1 MVCYYGRQVCKT
13 GLSTNQPGLKMSGI
27 GGFGGSKGAIR
38 RYISRRVV
46 SNLKPCGAI
55 SRHGVITGFRT
66 TRCVK
71 RASKCASIAGGVG
84 RVNAPR
90 FKCATKVTVEK
101 DKFEAAYDILV
112 KYFNTLYNNKY
123 NVILVGDKETLRTDL
138 GATISQRL
146 ESHGGEIIHITKDTE
161 VYIKAPL
168 QVQEAIDIY
177 NNLELMGYINET
189 LGSVKHI
196 IGLAT
201 AEDEAALQNGIV
213 VDGVR
218 KRFGVKLYLNQTKY
232 INMYKNSVLS
242 ILVSVGAWVLTNSSA
257 GKSTRQIATVVVKE
271 TVSAAEKL
279 EKESKRFFTTTQL
292 GIQRGDPNQLFINGY
307 DIYKLDE
314 EIKCELAK
322 YVSTAIFG
330 QGSEVRKFVDTYCKN
345 GEKIG
350 TLLKS
355 LIPAVQIA
363 LGDVDKLRSSS
374 TWEDVYTR
382 IGQLDGLTTAITGP
396 ELATAMEYGEK
407 IYRCKST
414 FPWICF

>member
-101 DKFEAAYDILV
+101 NQFEAAYDILV

-123 NVILVGDKETLRTDL
+123 NVILVGDKETLETDL
-138 GATISQRL
+138 GNTISQRL
-146 ESHGGEIIHITKDTE
+146 ESQRGKIIHITKDTE

-168 QVQEAIDIY
+168 QVQEAIDLY
-177 NNLELMGYINET
+177 NNLKLMGYINET
-189 LGSVKHI
+189 LGSVKHV

-201 AEDEAALQNGIV
+201 AEDERALQKGVVVNGV
-213 VDGVR
+213 LR
-218 KRFGVKLYLNQTKY
+218 RFGNKLYLNRNRTKY
-232 INMYKNSVLS
+232 ITMYS
-242 ILVSVGAWVLTNSSA
+242 
-257 GKSTRQIATVVVKE
+257 E
-271 TVSAAEKL
+271 AA
-279 EKESKRFFTTTQL
+279 
-292 GIQRGDPNQLFINGY
+292 N
-307 DIYKLDE
+307 
-314 EIKCELAK
+314 
-322 YVSTAIFG
+322 TA
-330 QGSEVRKFVDTYCKN
+330 VDTTADQ
-345 GEKIG
+345 GPEWLVA
-350 TLLKS
+350 LLD
-355 LIPAVQIA
+355 A
-363 LGDVDKLRSSS
+363 LG
-374 TWEDVYTR
+374 
-382 IGQLDGLTTAITGP
+382 
-396 ELATAMEYGEK
+396 GE
-407 IYRCKST
+407 
-414 FPWICF
+414 

>member
-55 SRHGVITGFRT
+55 SRHGVITGFRN

-123 NVILVGDKETLRTDL
+123 NVILVGDKETLKTDL
-138 GATISQRL
+138 GNHISQRL
-146 ESHGGEIIHITKDTE
+146 VSQCGKIIHITKDTE
-161 VYIKAPL
+161 DYKAAPP
-168 QVQEAIDIY
+168 QVQEAIDLF

-189 LGSVKHI
+189 LGSVKHV

-201 AEDEAALQNGIV
+201 AEDETALQNGV
-213 VDGVR
+213 VVNGVLR
-218 KRFGVKLYLNQTKY
+218 RFGNKLYFNQTKRTKY
-232 INMYKNSVLS
+232 IGMYNLWGS
-242 ILVSVGAWVLTNSSA
+242 IIVVGKMGYHELDQFDRRVQRWIA
-257 GKSTRQIATVVVKE
+257 G
-271 TVSAAEKL
+271 
-279 EKESKRFFTTTQL
+279 
-292 GIQRGDPNQLFINGY
+292 LF
-307 DIYKLDE
+307 
-314 EIKCELAK
+314 
-322 YVSTAIFG
+322 
-330 QGSEVRKFVDTYCKN
+330 
-345 GEKIG
+345 
-350 TLLKS
+350 
-355 LIPAVQIA
+355 
-363 LGDVDKLRSSS
+363 
-374 TWEDVYTR
+374 
-382 IGQLDGLTTAITGP
+382 
-396 ELATAMEYGEK
+396 
-407 IYRCKST
+407 
-414 FPWICF
+414 